1 MLENIKAFVLDMDG
15 TIYLGNELFP
25 FTKDF
30 LSRVEETGRKFYFFT
45 NNSSKSQQAYIEKL
59 SNMGIAISKEQMMIS
74 SHVMIRFL
82 LEKYS
87 GKSVYV
93 VGTPS
98 LLNEFRSFGI
108 PLVEEDPDIVV
119 LGFDTTLTY
128 EKLSRACHF
137 IRNGCIYYGI
147 NPDLNCP
154 MEGGTFIPDCGSMA
168 RLVEASTGRYP
179 EFFGKPSKYT
189 LNYMIQETGYRPD
202 EIAIVGDRLYTDI
215 AVADQSQVTSI
226 LVLSGESTQKDV
238 ENGDI
243 KPDLIVKDLSE
254 ITREL

>member
-1 MLENIKAFVLDMDG
+1 MLDNIKAFVLDMDG
-15 TIYLGNELFP
+15 TIYLGKDLFP

-30 LSRVEETGRKFYFFT
+30 LSRVTETGRKFYFFT
-45 NNSSKSQQAYIEKL
+45 NNSSKSRQAYIEKL
-59 SNMGIAISKEQMMIS
+59 STMGIEVTKEQMMIS

-82 LEKYS
+82 LRKHS

-98 LLNEFRSFGI
+98 LLNEFRAFHI
-108 PLVEEDPDIVV
+108 LLAEENPDIVV

-128 EKLSRACHF
+128 EKLSKACHF
-137 IRNGCIYYGI
+137 IRNGCIYYGM

-168 RLVEASTGRYP
+168 KLVEASTGRYP
-179 EFFGKPSKYT
+179 EFFGKPSRHT
-189 LNYMIQETGYRPD
+189 LDYMVRETGCRPE

-215 AVADQSQVTSI
+215 AVADGSDVTSI
-226 LVLSGESTQKDV
+226 LVLSGESSVEDV
-238 ENGDI
+238 RKSDV

-254 ITREL
+254 LKRHL

>member
-215 AVADQSQVTSI
+215 AVADQSEVTSI
-226 LVLSGESTQKDV
+226 LVLSGESTLKDV

>member
-59 SNMGIAISKEQMMIS
+59 SNMGISITKEQMMIS

-82 LEKYS
+82 LEKHP

-108 PLVEEDPDIVV
+108 PLVEKDPDIVV

-128 EKLSRACHF
+128 EKLSRACHS
-137 IRNGCIYYGI
+137 IRNSCIYYGI

-154 MEGGTFIPDCGSMA
+154 MERGTFIPDCGSMA

-179 EFFGKPSKYT
+179 EFFGKPSEHT
-189 LNYMIQETGYRPD
+189 
-202 EIAIVGDRLYTDI
+202 
-215 AVADQSQVTSI
+215 
-226 LVLSGESTQKDV
+226 
-238 ENGDI
+238 
-243 KPDLIVKDLSE
+243 
-254 ITREL
+254 

>member
-179 EFFGKPSKYT
+179 EFFGKPSKHT

-215 AVADQSQVTSI
+215 AVADQSEVTSI
-226 LVLSGESTQKDV
+226 LVLSGESTLKDV

>member
-59 SNMGIAISKEQMMIS
+59 SNMGISITKEQMMIS

-82 LEKYS
+82 LEKHP

-108 PLVEEDPDIVV
+108 PLVEKDPDIVV
-119 LGFDTTLTY
+119 LGFDTTL
-128 EKLSRACHF
+128 
-137 IRNGCIYYGI
+137 N
-147 NPDLNCP
+147 
-154 MEGGTFIPDCGSMA
+154 
-168 RLVEASTGRYP
+168 
-179 EFFGKPSKYT
+179 
-189 LNYMIQETGYRPD
+189 
-202 EIAIVGDRLYTDI
+202 
-215 AVADQSQVTSI
+215 
-226 LVLSGESTQKDV
+226 
-238 ENGDI
+238 
-243 KPDLIVKDLSE
+243 
-254 ITREL
+254 

>member
-30 LSRVEETGRKFYFFT
+30 LFRVEETGRKFYFFT

-179 EFFGKPSKYT
+179 EFFGKPSKHT